1 MEKQKGN
8 KTRLGIFV
16 TVSFIL
22 LILAIYFIGSRQ
34 QLFSKTLHLSGIFTD
49 ISGLQ
54 VGNNV
59 RFSGIN
65 IGTIDHIEQIT
76 DSSVKVDMKI
86 LESSGRFLK
95 KDAIAVIGSDG
106 LMGNKILVILA
117 GTPNSKVVVD
127 YDTLKTTLPVSM
139 DDILVNL
146 KITSEN
152 AAEITEDLAAII
164 RNIRDGNG
172 AIGKLF
178 MDNAFAE
185 NMDDAIVNIKAGAGG
200 FKQNMDAAGNSIL
213 LRGFMKN
220 KKKKEERAKER
231 IIKQAE
237 KKEARE
243 ENKQIREDKKQTRI
257 DKRAE
262 RKEGR
267 IEKRAERKANKAEK
281 AE

>member
-8 KTRLGIFV
+8 KTRLGILV

-34 QLFSKTLHLSGIFTD
+34 QLFSKTMHLSGIFTD

-65 IGTIDHIEQIT
+65 IGTIDKIEQIT

-86 LESSGRFLK
+86 LESSGKFLK

-106 LMGNKILVILA
+106 LMGSKILVIIA
-117 GTPNSKVVVD
+117 GSPEGKIVAD
-127 YDTLKTTLPVSM
+127 FDTLKTTMPVSM

-146 KITSEN
+146 KVTSEN
-152 AAEITEDLAAII
+152 SAEITSDLAAII
-164 RNIRDGNG
+164 KNIRNGNG

-185 NMDDAIVNIKAGAGG
+185 NMDDAIVNIKQGAGG

-213 LRGFMKN
+213 LRGFMKK

-231 IIKQAE
+231 AIEQAE
-237 KKEARE
+237 KKEIRE
-243 ENKQIREDKKQTRI
+243 DKKEIREDKKQTRI
-257 DKRAE
+257 EKRAE
-262 RKEGR
+262 RKEQR
-267 IEKRAERKANKAEK
+267 IEKREERKADKAGKE
-281 AE
+281 E

>member
-8 KTRLGIFV
+8 KTRLGILV

-34 QLFSKTLHLSGIFTD
+34 QLFSKTMHLSGIFTD

-65 IGTIDHIEQIT
+65 IGTIEKIEQIT

-86 LESSGRFLK
+86 LESSGKFLK

-106 LMGNKILVILA
+106 LMGSKILVIMA
-117 GTPNSKVVVD
+117 GPPEGKIIAD
-127 YDTLKTTLPVSM
+127 YDTLKTTMPVSM

-152 AAEITEDLAAII
+152 AAEITSDLAAII
-164 RNIRDGNG
+164 KNIRNGNG

-185 NMDDAIVNIKAGAGG
+185 NMDDAIVNIKKGAGG
-200 FKQNMDAAGNSIL
+200 FKQNMDAAGDNIL
-213 LRGFMKN
+213 LRGFFKK
-220 KKKKEERAKER
+220 KKKKEERAKEKA
-231 IIKQAE
+231 IEQAE
-237 KKEARE
+237 NKENRV
-243 ENKQIREDKKQTRI
+243 ENKQSRVE
-257 DKRAE
+257 KRAE
-262 RKEGR
+262 KNEAR
-267 IEKRAERKANKAEK
+267 IEKRAQRKADRAEK
-281 AE
+281 EE